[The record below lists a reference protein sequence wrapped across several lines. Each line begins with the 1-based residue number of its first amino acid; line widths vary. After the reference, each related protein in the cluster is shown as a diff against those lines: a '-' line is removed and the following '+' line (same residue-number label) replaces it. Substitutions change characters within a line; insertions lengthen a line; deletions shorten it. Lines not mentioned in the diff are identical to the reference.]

1 MKVDRR
7 KMIIKK
13 LLREARCAPLQMG
26 RSSGRWE
33 ERRKRQEAAS
43 DSATDDMYKTCDQA
57 TEPVTSFFS
66 SLAVPS
72 FHRLIRVIAAPPS
85 SARRPL
91 HPTQYPRTQGPPRL
105 APSAPRAL
113 REGIG
118 YVPSPLYGG
127 GGGVQNAPYF
137 APRGPSADRDR
148 DRGRDWGRDRGDSE
162 RAWIPGPSRGRGRG
176 TWGR

>member
-1 MKVDRR
+1 MSFSPPPRNSIPPPQAQPQPQSSQEDGEIFSPPPPKAPPLAPRSHTPPTHPRSFYTARGDISPTRR
-7 KMIIKK
+7 S
-13 LLREARCAPLQMG
+13 P
-26 RSSGRWE
+26 
-33 ERRKRQEAAS
+33 
-43 DSATDDMYKTCDQA
+43 
-57 TEPVTSFFS
+57 
-66 SLAVPS
+66 
-72 FHRLIRVIAAPPS
+72 PPS

-91 HPTQYPRTQGPPRL
+91 HPTQYSRTQGPPRL